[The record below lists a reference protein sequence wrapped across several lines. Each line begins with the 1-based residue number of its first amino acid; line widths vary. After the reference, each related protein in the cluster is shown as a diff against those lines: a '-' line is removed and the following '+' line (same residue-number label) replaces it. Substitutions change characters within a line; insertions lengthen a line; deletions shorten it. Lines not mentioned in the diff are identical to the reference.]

1 MRKYGFYPK
10 PTWDYA
16 YCDKRTLSL
25 WEDEEITTA
34 EACRRVSR
42 NNGLKKTITAQQLYD
57 FAEACGYWYFRD
69 WK

>member
-10 PTWDYA
+10 PTWDSA
-16 YCDKRTLSL
+16 YCDTRTLSL
-25 WEDEEITTA
+25 WEDEEITTD

-57 FAEACGYWYFRD
+57 FAEACGYWGGG
-69 WK
+69 KC